1 MALIEIEVLRCD
13 EDERNAALR
22 RVIEQLGPADG
33 TIVLELDSGEE
44 FSDELVEEI
53 VDSFGEFGEIILVR

>member
-1 MALIEIEVLRCD
+1 MALIEIEVLQCN
-13 EDERNAALR
+13 EDRRNATLR

-33 TIVLELDSGEE
+33 TVVIELESGEE

-53 VDSFGEFGEIILVR
+53 VDSFGDYGDIILVR

>member
-1 MALIEIEVLRCD
+1 MALIEIEVLRCN
-13 EDERNAALR
+13 EDQRNAALK

-33 TIVLELDSGEE
+33 TVILEVESGEE

-53 VDSFGEFGEIILVR
+53 VDSFGDFGEIILVR